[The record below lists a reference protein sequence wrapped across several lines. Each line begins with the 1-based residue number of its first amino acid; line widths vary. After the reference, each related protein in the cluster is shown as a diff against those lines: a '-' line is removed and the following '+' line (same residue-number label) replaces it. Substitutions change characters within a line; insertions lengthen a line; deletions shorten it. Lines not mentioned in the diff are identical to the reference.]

1 MRFYCSKC
9 QGIYAGDKSKQLLN
23 STTNSIL
30 GKLCQD
36 NLPKYLKSL
45 VCFPFFE
52 YYNKHFEFNTFLIS
66 HKSHTLFSDHLQSKV
81 VLDLSTNERLSTLFG
96 FWFIWF
102 DVPLKLILINVVLC
116 LFPCQNKFSTFFWR
130 ILLSDQLFE
139 IIVKISYRFSGK
151 NEPI

>member
-1 MRFYCSKC
+1 M
-9 QGIYAGDKSKQLLN
+9 LN
-23 STTNSIL
+23 STPNSIL

-36 NLPKYLKSL
+36 NLRKYLKSL
-45 VCFPFFE
+45 SFVCFPFFE

-81 VLDLSTNERLSTLFG
+81 VLDLSNKWKIIYLI
-96 FWFIWF
+96 WFLVYLVFFWF
-102 DVPLKLILINVVLC
+102 DVPLKLILINVVYA
-116 LFPCQNKFSTFFWR
+116 LFLARTSFPPFFCW